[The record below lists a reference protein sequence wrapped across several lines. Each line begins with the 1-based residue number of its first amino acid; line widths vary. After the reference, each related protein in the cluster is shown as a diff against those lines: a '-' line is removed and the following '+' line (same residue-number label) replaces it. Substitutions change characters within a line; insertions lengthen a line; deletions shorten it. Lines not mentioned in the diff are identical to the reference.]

1 MARMPRNQLLDQ
13 LFALF
18 RETARWSIRPLRER
32 TQQPEAY
39 LKEVLAEIAFL
50 HKSGEYNGL
59 WELKEVFRDEG
70 VRLSIQPL
78 ISRFINSSGH
88 QMKAENVPGPSSL
101 DDVKTEM
108 EIDEDDDDDDDDD
121 MEEVS

>member
-18 RETARWSIRPLRER
+18 RETTHWSIRPLREK

-50 HKSGEYNGL
+50 HKSGEHNGL
-59 WELKEVFRDEG
+59 WELKEVFKDEG
-70 VRLSIQPL
+70 VRLLFLHQPL
-78 ISRFINSSGH
+78 IRDLL
-88 QMKAENVPGPSSL
+88 KSL
-101 DDVKTEM
+101 RSP
-108 EIDEDDDDDDDDD
+108 DEGG
-121 MEEVS
+121 ECTWTKLTR